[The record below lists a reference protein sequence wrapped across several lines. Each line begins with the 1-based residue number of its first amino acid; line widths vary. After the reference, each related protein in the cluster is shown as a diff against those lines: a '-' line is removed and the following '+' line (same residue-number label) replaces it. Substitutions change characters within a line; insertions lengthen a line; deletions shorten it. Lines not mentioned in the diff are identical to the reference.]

1 MDVFFHPA
9 SIAVIGASNRGI
21 GRFVILNLLAGFTG
35 RIYPVNPNHAEIEGV
50 PCFPSIEAIPD
61 PVDLAIVLVPASSV
75 PLVLEACVV
84 KGVQGV
90 IIESAGFAE
99 VGKEGL
105 ELQDRCVAIAK
116 QAGIRVW
123 GPNCMGMVDVPH
135 KYFFSFMHP
144 GGRKEGLLPGK
155 VSLIVQ
161 SGMMSAIFLA
171 EVSRRGVGIAKA
183 CSIGNR
189 ADVDECDV
197 LEYLLKDPDTDVMA
211 MYLESIPRGRLFSHI
226 VQGSTK
232 PVVVLKGGSS
242 KAGALA
248 AKTHTYSL
256 SGNSRLLNSVL
267 EASGVIKVDE
277 LYQMMDVA
285 NALSMIPNVNPACR
299 TAIITL
305 SGGAGIL
312 ACDALAKHGLP
323 AAQLSEATIKR
334 LSEVFPAWMPVSN
347 PIDLF
352 PALALHGRDVA
363 FNRAISAV
371 LSDPN
376 VDALL
381 IHFVAGL
388 EDVALDL
395 NLLKKK
401 ADESGKIA
409 LFWLMGGEKGCRA
422 FRQKAREAGIVVHED
437 VSRIAECLR
446 AASEFTQRRRSG
458 ITPNSRTTPV
468 LESVPKPPFLG
479 GSEGV
484 WDEFES
490 KRLLSEWH
498 IPVVEEKLVFSIDE
512 AWETALKIGTPVV
525 LKGLIPGRTHK
536 TEHGLVRL
544 HIMDK
549 PGLEAAFHHLQ
560 QKLNHDGRILI
571 QKEIQFD
578 YELMAG
584 FIRDDQF
591 GPCVMFGLGGI
602 FSELDPDVA
611 FAIAPLDRDRALDLI
626 HRIRS
631 TALLQGFR
639 GIAPLRE
646 EVMADILVNLG
657 NLGTAYPQIEEI
669 DINPL
674 LIANGAP
681 VAVDASV
688 FLKPTATCGAV

>member
-1 MDVFFHPA
+1 MDVFFRPG

-21 GRFVILNLLAGFTG
+21 GQFVILNLLAGFTG
-35 RIYPVNPNHAEIEGV
+35 RIYPVNPNHTEIEGV

-75 PLVLEACVV
+75 PPVLESCVT

-105 ELQDRCVAIAK
+105 ELQNQCVAIGK
-116 QAGIRVW
+116 QAGIRIW
-123 GPNCMGMVDVPH
+123 GPNCMGVVDVPH
-135 KYFFSFMHP
+135 KNFFSFMHP
-144 GGRKEGLLPGK
+144 GGRQEGLLPGR

-171 EVSRRGVGIAKA
+171 EVSRRGIGIAKA

-197 LEYLLKDPDTDVMA
+197 LEYLLKDPDTDVIA
-211 MYLESIPRGRLFSHI
+211 MYLESIPRGRLFSQI
-226 VQGSTK
+226 AQESTK

-242 KAGALA
+242 QAGALA
-248 AKTHTYSL
+248 AKSHTYSL
-256 SGNSRLLNSVL
+256 SGNSRLLNSIL
-267 EASGVIKVDE
+267 EASGVIRVDE
-277 LYQMMDVA
+277 LYQMMEVA
-285 NALSMIPNVNPACR
+285 NALAMMPNVSTSCR
-299 TAIITL
+299 AAIITL

-312 ACDALAKHGLP
+312 ACDALARMGLP
-323 AAQLSEATIKR
+323 AAQLSESTIRR
-334 LSEVFPAWMPVSN
+334 LSEIFPVWMPVSN

-352 PALALHGRDVA
+352 PALALHGREIA
-363 FNRAISAV
+363 FDRAISAV
-371 LSDPN
+371 LSDSN

-388 EDVALDL
+388 EQDALDL
-395 NLLKKK
+395 EALKKR
-401 ADESGKIA
+401 AAESGKIV
-409 LFWLMGGEKGCRA
+409 LFWLMGREEGRRA
-422 FRQKAREAGIVVHED
+422 FRHRARDTGIVVHED

-446 AASEFTQRRRSG
+446 AASEFGQRRRNWKPRG
-458 ITPNSRTTPV
+458 IGATQAS
-468 LESVPKPPFLG
+468 ESVSKPSVLACA
-479 GSEGV
+479 EAI

-490 KRLLSEWH
+490 KRLLSGWN
-498 IPVVEEKLVFSIDE
+498 IPVVEEKLVHSIDE
-512 AWETALKIGTPVV
+512 AWETASKFRVPVV
-525 LKGLIPGRTHK
+525 LKGLVPGRTHK
-536 TEHGLVRL
+536 TEHGLVQL
-544 HIMDK
+544 DIMDK
-549 PGLEAAFHHLQ
+549 PGLEAAFHHLRE
-560 QKLNHDGRILI
+560 KLNNHGSLLL
-571 QKEIQFD
+571 QKEIKFD

-611 FAIAPLDRDRALDLI
+611 FATAPLDSDQALNLI

-631 TALLQGFR
+631 ARLLQGFR

-646 EVMADILVNLG
+646 QSMADILVNLG
-657 NLGTAYPQIEEI
+657 DLGIAYPQIEEI
-669 DINPL
+669 DINPI

-688 FLKPTATCGAV
+688 ILKQSADSY

>member
-1 MDVFFHPA
+1 MDVFFHPG

-21 GRFVILNLLAGFTG
+21 GQFVILNLLAGFTG
-35 RIYPVNPNHAEIEGV
+35 RIYPVNPNHSEIKGV

-61 PVDLAIVLVPASSV
+61 RVDLAIVLVPAPSV
-75 PLVLEACVV
+75 PSILQACVA

-105 ELQDRCVAIAK
+105 ELQDQCVAIAK
-116 QAGIRVW
+116 QADIRIW

-135 KYFFSFMHP
+135 KFFFSFMHP
-144 GGRKEGLLPGK
+144 GGRQEGLLPGR

-197 LEYLLKDPDTDVMA
+197 LEYLLKDPDTDVIA
-211 MYLESIPRGRLFSHI
+211 MYLESIPRGRLFSRI
-226 VQGSTK
+226 AQDSSK

-267 EASGVIKVDE
+267 EASGIIKVDE

-285 NALSMIPNVNPACR
+285 NALAMIPNVNPACR

-312 ACDALAKHGLP
+312 ACDALAKLGLP
-323 AAQLSEATIKR
+323 AAQLSEATIKH
-334 LSEVFPAWMPVSN
+334 LSEIFPVWMPVSN

-352 PALALHGRDVA
+352 PALALHGREIA
-363 FNRAISAV
+363 FDRAISAV
-371 LSDPN
+371 LSDPS

-388 EDVALDL
+388 EQEDLDL
-395 NLLKKK
+395 DLLKKK
-401 ADESGKIA
+401 AAESGKIA
-409 LFWLMGGEKGCRA
+409 LFWLMGSEEGCRA
-422 FRQKAREAGIVVHED
+422 FRQRAREAGIIVHED

-446 AASEFTQRRRSG
+446 AASEFAQRWRSRKTRDG
-458 ITPNSRTTPV
+458 LATPV
-468 LESVPKPPFLG
+468 SESVPKPPVLACG
-479 GSEGV
+479 EKI
-484 WDEFES
+484 WDEFDS
-490 KRLLSEWH
+490 KRLLSEWN
-498 IPVVEEKLVFSIDE
+498 IPVVEEKIVQSIDE
-512 AWETALKIGTPVV
+512 AWETASKIGAPVV

-536 TEHGLVRL
+536 TEHDLVHL

-549 PGLEAAFHHLQ
+549 PGLEAAFHNLQ
-560 QKLNHDGRILI
+560 GKLNHHGRILI
-571 QKEIQFD
+571 QKEIKFD

-584 FIRDDQF
+584 FICDDQF

-602 FSELDPDVA
+602 FSEVDPDVA

-631 TALLQGFR
+631 TRLLQGFR
-639 GIAPLRE
+639 GIAPLQE
-646 EVMADILVNLG
+646 EIMVDILVNLG
-657 NLGTAYPQIEEI
+657 NLGIAHPQIEQI

-674 LIANGAP
+674 LITNGAP
-681 VAVDASV
+681 VVVDASV
-688 FLKPTATCGAV
+688 LLKQTDNSY